1 MTIYKVT
8 SQKKD
13 AEKEFTFEADTPL
26 EFFVKANY
34 ACQKNNVLSTQDVVS
49 LEIVKPGGESN
60 DGKRTE

>member
-49 LEIVKPGGESN
+49 LDIVEPGG
-60 DGKRTE
+60 K